1 MLKRFCTVL
10 ALGILAMA
18 AFAPGAA
25 ADPIKSGD
33 IIPLTCDDGQT
44 VEVAVNGNGDFT
56 PGHLVGGTAVYVLQS
71 FDATFT
77 FTPPGGPTFTEHFA
91 RSKHNVHG
99 DLVTCTF
106 DFTETSPEGTFRG
119 FGTVVAFI
127 TPAS

>member
-1 MLKRFCTVL
+1 MMSWSSRAIRTRSSRP
-10 ALGILAMA
+10 AISWEARR
-18 AFAPGAA
+18 
-25 ADPIKSGD
+25 
-33 IIPLTCDDGQT
+33 
-44 VEVAVNGNGDFT
+44 
-56 PGHLVGGTAVYVLQS
+56 VYVLQS

-77 FTPPGGPTFTEHFA
+77 FTPPGGPTFAEHFA

-106 DFTETSPEGTFRG
+106 DITETGPEGTFRG

>member
-1 MLKRFCTVL
+1 MLKRLCT
-10 ALGILAMA
+10 ALVAVIIAMA

-25 ADPIKSGD
+25 ADPKGE

-56 PGHLVGGTAVYVLQS
+56 PGHLVGGTAVYVVQS

-91 RSKHNVHG
+91 RSKHNIHG
-99 DLVTCTF
+99 DLVTCSF
-106 DFTETSPEGTFRG
+106 DITETGPEGTFRG
-119 FGTVVAFI
+119 FGTVVVFI